1 MSSISDRLLSAL
13 GGSYTIE
20 RELTGGGMALVFVG
34 EDHDL
39 GRKVV
44 IKILPPELAASVS
57 AERFRREILT
67 VARLQHPHI
76 VPILKA
82 GEVDG
87 LPYFVMPYVDGE
99 SIDIR
104 LRRTP
109 TFTVRETLGIMK
121 DVARALAFAHAQ
133 GVVHR
138 DIKPGNVLLAAG
150 SATVTDFG
158 VAKALSSARR
168 SGEKGAGLTNTG
180 MSLGTILYM
189 APEQAAG
196 DPDIDGR
203 ADIYS
208 LGVTAYEML
217 AGTAPFAALGPR
229 AMLTARLTLPPPPLS
244 TIRKDVPAGLE
255 RLIAR
260 CLAIDP
266 ADRPQT
272 ASALVEALED
282 PEMMS
287 GSFVST
293 PSMAARRG
301 SRAVKRVLIGALA
314 LVGAIAVSAGIYT
327 RLHPNTAGALA
338 VSTGVSHRPI
348 DLGVIA
354 VLPFVSLGADSANAY
369 LATGV
374 TNAVAGKL
382 MKTPG
387 LRVLAPGRPRSVKRR
402 SDTTSTANFS
412 ARLVLEGTVER
423 IGDRLRVT
431 ARLSSTDDDV
441 MQWADVF
448 DRDVKDLFAVED
460 EIAAAIAAS
469 VTGATIE
476 VSSNRCLPRACT
488 LQWQRVRLRLG
499 GSPSTPRQRQVQT

>member
-1 MSSISDRLLSAL
+1 MSSISERLLSAL

-20 RELTGGGMALVFVG
+20 RELTGGGMALVFAG
-34 EDHDL
+34 QDHDL
-39 GRKVV
+39 DRKVV
-44 IKILPPELAASVS
+44 IKILPPELAATVS

-104 LRRTP
+104 LRRDGK
-109 TFTVRETLGIMK
+109 FGVRETLGIMK
-121 DVARALAFAHAQ
+121 DAARALAFAHER

-138 DIKPGNVLLAAG
+138 DIKPGNILLASG

-168 SGEKGAGLTNTG
+168 SGEKANGGNGLTNTG

-196 DPDIDGR
+196 DPNIDGR

-208 LGVTAYEML
+208 LGVTVYEML
-217 AGTAPFAALGPR
+217 AGIAPFANLNPR
-229 AMLTARLTLPPPPLS
+229 EMLTARLTLPPPPLS
-244 TIRKDVPAGLE
+244 TIRKDVPIGLE
-255 RLIAR
+255 KLIGK

-266 ADRPQT
+266 ADRFQS
-272 ASALVEALED
+272 ASDLVEALED
-282 PEMMS
+282 PQTLS
-287 GSFVST
+287 GSFAST
-293 PSMAARRG
+293 ANIARHGKRVK
-301 SRAVKRVLIGALA
+301 RAVISALA
-314 LVGAIAVSAGIYT
+314 LVGAIVVSAGMYA
-327 RLHPNTAGALA
+327 RLHTGNASALA
-338 VSTGVSHRPI
+338 ESTAARKPV

-354 VLPFVSLGADSANAY
+354 VLPFVNLGTDSANAY

-374 TNAVAGKL
+374 TNAVAAKL
-382 MKTPG
+382 LKTPG
-387 LRVLAPGRPRSVKRR
+387 LRVLAPGRARSVKRR
-402 SDTTSTANFS
+402 SDTASTANVD

-431 ARLSSTDDDV
+431 ARLSNTSDDV
-441 MQWADVF
+441 MRWADVF
-448 DRDVKDLFAVED
+448 DRDVNDIFSVED
-460 EIAAAIAAS
+460 EIASAIVAS
-469 VTGATIE
+469 IWPVAG
-476 VSSNRCLPRACT
+476 
-488 LQWQRVRLRLG
+488 QK
-499 GSPSTPRQRQVQT
+499 GS

>member
-1 MSSISDRLLSAL
+1 MSTVSERLLSAL

-20 RELTGGGMALVFVG
+20 RELTGGGMALVFAG

-44 IKILPPELAASVS
+44 IKILPPELAATVS

-82 GEVDG
+82 GDVDG

-99 SIDIR
+99 SIDVK
-104 LRRTP
+104 LRRDGK
-109 TFTVRETLGIMK
+109 FSVRETLGIMK
-121 DVARALAFAHAQ
+121 DAARALAFAHER

-138 DIKPGNVLLAAG
+138 DIKPGNILLAAG

-168 SGEKGAGLTNTG
+168 SGEKGNGLTNTG
-180 MSLGTILYM
+180 MSLGTVLYM

-217 AGTAPFAALGPR
+217 AGVAPFANLNPR
-229 AMLTARLTLPPPPLS
+229 EMLTARLTLPPPPLS
-244 TIRKDVPAGLE
+244 TIRKDVPIGLE
-255 RLIAR
+255 KLIAK

-266 ADRPQT
+266 ADRPQSAT
-272 ASALVEALED
+272 ALVEALED
-282 PEMMS
+282 PETIS
-287 GSFVST
+287 GSFAT
-293 PSMAARRG
+293 TAARHGKRVK
-301 SRAVKRVLIGALA
+301 RAVIGALA
-314 LVGAIAVSAGIYT
+314 LIGAIVVSAGIYAK
-327 RLHPNTAGALA
+327 LHTGNASAMAESTASRKP
-338 VSTGVSHRPI
+338 VS
-348 DLGVIA
+348 LGVIA
-354 VLPFVSLGADSANAY
+354 VLPFVSLGSDSSNAY

-387 LRVLAPGRPRSVKRR
+387 LRVLAPGLPRSVRRR
-402 SDTTSTANFS
+402 SDSAVTAS
-412 ARLVLEGTVER
+412 LDARLVLEGTVER
-423 IGDRLRVT
+423 VGNRLRVT
-431 ARLSSTDDDV
+431 ARLSSTADDV

-448 DRDVKDLFAVED
+448 DRDVKDVFTVED
-460 EIAAAIAAS
+460 EIADAIVAS
-469 VTGATIE
+469 VTPMTGQK
-476 VSSNRCLPRACT
+476 RD
-488 LQWQRVRLRLG
+488 
-499 GSPSTPRQRQVQT
+499 

>member
-39 GRKVV
+39 ERKVV

-208 LGVTAYEML
+208 LGITAYEML

-229 AMLTARLTLPPPPLS
+229 AMLTARLTLAPPPLS
-244 TIRKDVPAGLE
+244 KIRKDVPAGLE

-272 ASALVEALED
+272 AAELVEALED
-282 PEMMS
+282 PQTLS
-287 GSFVST
+287 GSFASSAT
-293 PSMAARRG
+293 RIARRG
-301 SRAVKRVLIGALA
+301 SRVTRAVVGALA
-314 LVGAIAVSAGIYT
+314 LVGAIVVSAGIYERVHT
-327 RLHPNTAGALA
+327 GNSSVLA
-338 VSTGVSHRPI
+338 ESTVNAAKPV

-354 VLPFVSLGADSANAY
+354 VLPFVNLGADSSNGY

-382 MKTPG
+382 MMTPG

-402 SDTTSTANFS
+402 SDTTSTANVA

-423 IGDRLRVT
+423 VGDRLRVT

-448 DRDVKDLFAVED
+448 DRDVKDIFTVED
-460 EIAAAIAAS
+460 EIAGAIAAS
-469 VTGATIE
+469 VRPMTA
-476 VSSNRCLPRACT
+476 
-488 LQWQRVRLRLG
+488 QRKAIPG
-499 GSPSTPRQRQVQT
+499 

>member
-1 MSSISDRLLSAL
+1 MSSISERLLSAL

-34 EDHDL
+34 QDHDL
-39 GRKVV
+39 DRKVV

-104 LRRTP
+104 LKRIGTMG
-109 TFTVRETLGIMK
+109 VRETVGIMK
-121 DVARALAFAHAQ
+121 DVARALAFAHER

-168 SGEKGAGLTNTG
+168 SGEKGNGLTNTG
-180 MSLGTILYM
+180 MSLGTVLYM

-208 LGVTAYEML
+208 LGITAYEML
-217 AGTAPFAALGPR
+217 AGTAPFASLGPR
-229 AMLTARLTLPPPPLS
+229 EMLTARLTLPPPPLS
-244 TIRKDVPAGLE
+244 ALRKDVPAALQ

-266 ADRPQT
+266 ADRFQS
-272 ASALVEALED
+272 ANALVEALED
-282 PEMMS
+282 PETIS
-287 GSFVST
+287 GSFASA
-293 PSMAARRG
+293 PSLARHGR
-301 SRAVKRVLIGALA
+301 RVKRMVIGTLALIGAI
-314 LVGAIAVSAGIYT
+314 VVSAGIYA
-327 RLHPNTAGALA
+327 RVHKGSASAMAESSASARKP
-338 VSTGVSHRPI
+338 V

-354 VLPFVSLGADSANAY
+354 VLPFVNLGADSSNAY

-402 SDTTSTANFS
+402 SDTASTANVH
-412 ARLVLEGTVER
+412 AQLVLEGTVER
-423 IGDRLRVT
+423 VGDRLRVT
-431 ARLSSTDDDV
+431 ARLSSTADDV

-448 DRDVKDLFAVED
+448 DRDVKDIFAVED
-460 EIAAAIAAS
+460 EIADAIVAS
-469 VTGATIE
+469 VTPMAG
-476 VSSNRCLPRACT
+476 
-488 LQWQRVRLRLG
+488 QRG
-499 GSPSTPRQRQVQT
+499 DTAE

>member
-1 MSSISDRLLSAL
+1 MSSISERLVSAL

-20 RELTGGGMALVFVG
+20 RELTGGGMARVFVA

-44 IKILPPELAASVS
+44 IKILPPEMAASVS

-67 VARLQHPHI
+67 IARLQHPHI

-82 GEVDG
+82 GELDG
-87 LPYFVMPYVDGE
+87 IPYFVMPYVDGE
-99 SIDIR
+99 SLDVR
-104 LRRTP
+104 LRRTR
-109 TFTVRETLGIMK
+109 TLGVRETLGILK
-121 DVARALAFAHAQ
+121 DVARALAFAHERN
-133 GVVHR
+133 VVHR
-138 DIKPGNVLLAAG
+138 DIKPGNILLSSG

-168 SGEKGAGLTNTG
+168 SGEKGNGLTNTG

-196 DPDIDGR
+196 DPEIDGR

-217 AGTAPFAALGPR
+217 SGAAPFAHLNPR
-229 AMLTARLTLPPPPLS
+229 EMLTARLTLPPQPLS
-244 TIRKDVPAGLE
+244 MVRKDVPAGLE

-266 ADRPQT
+266 DDRPQT
-272 ASALVEALED
+272 AAGLVEALED
-282 PEMMS
+282 PETIS
-287 GSFVST
+287 GSFVTSGPT
-293 PSMAARRG
+293 PVRRG
-301 SRAVKRVLIGALA
+301 SRVVRRAFIGALA

-327 RLHPNTAGALA
+327 RMHPNAAAALTESRVAVPTAN
-338 VSTGVSHRPI
+338 
-348 DLGVIA
+348 LGVIA
-354 VLPFVSLGADSANAY
+354 VLPFVNLGADSSNAY

-402 SDTTSTANFS
+402 SDTASTANLS

-423 IGDRLRVT
+423 VGNRLRVT
-431 ARLSSTDDDV
+431 ARLSNTDDDV
-441 MQWADVF
+441 MQWADVY
-448 DRDVKDLFAVED
+448 DRDVEDIFAVED
-460 EIAAAIAAS
+460 EIADAIVGS
-469 VTGATIE
+469 VRPMTGSGPARDNLPPSAPIE
-476 VSSNRCLPRACT
+476 
-488 LQWQRVRLRLG
+488 
-499 GSPSTPRQRQVQT
+499 

>member
-1 MSSISDRLLSAL
+1 MASISERLLSAL

-82 GEVDG
+82 GDVDG

-104 LRRTP
+104 LRRDGR
-109 TFTVRETLGIMK
+109 FSVRETIGIMK
-121 DVARALAFAHAQ
+121 DAARALAFAHER

-138 DIKPGNVLLAAG
+138 DIKPGNILLAAG

-168 SGEKGAGLTNTG
+168 SGEKGNGLTNTG
-180 MSLGTILYM
+180 MSLGTVLYM

-196 DPDIDGR
+196 DPEIDGR

-217 AGTAPFAALGPR
+217 AGVAPFANLNPR
-229 AMLTARLTLPPPPLS
+229 EMLTARLTLPPPPLS
-244 TIRKDVPAGLE
+244 TIRKDVPIVFE
-255 RLIAR
+255 KLIAK

-266 ADRPQT
+266 ADRPQS
-272 ASALVEALED
+272 AAALVEALED
-282 PEMMS
+282 PEAIS
-287 GSFVST
+287 GSFAT
-293 PSMAARRG
+293 T
-301 SRAVKRVLIGALA
+301 AVRHGKRVKTAVIGALA
-314 LVGAIAVSAGIYT
+314 LIGAIVVSAGIYAK
-327 RLHPNTAGALA
+327 LHTGNASALA
-338 VSTGVSHRPI
+338 EATMAHKPV

-354 VLPFVSLGADSANAY
+354 VMPFVSLGSDSANAY

-382 MKTPG
+382 LKTPG
-387 LRVLAPGRPRSVKRR
+387 LRVLAPGLPRSVRRR
-402 SDTTSTANFS
+402 SDTAVTAS
-412 ARLVLEGTVER
+412 LRARLVLEGTVER
-423 IGDRLRVT
+423 AGNRLRVT

-441 MQWADVF
+441 MRWADVF
-448 DRDVKDLFAVED
+448 DRDVKDIFTVED
-460 EIAAAIAAS
+460 EIADAIVAS
-469 VTGATIE
+469 VTPMTG
-476 VSSNRCLPRACT
+476 
-488 LQWQRVRLRLG
+488 QRRE
-499 GSPSTPRQRQVQT
+499 

>member
-1 MSSISDRLLSAL
+1 MSTVSERLLSAL

-20 RELTGGGMALVFVG
+20 RELTGGGMALVFAG

-44 IKILPPELAASVS
+44 IKILPPELAATVS

-99 SIDIR
+99 SIDVR

-109 TFTVRETLGIMK
+109 TLGVRETLGIMK
-121 DVARALAFAHAQ
+121 DVARALAFAHER

-138 DIKPGNVLLAAG
+138 DIKPGNILLAAG

-168 SGEKGAGLTNTG
+168 SGEHGNGLTNTG

-208 LGVTAYEML
+208 LGITAYEML
-217 AGTAPFAALGPR
+217 AGAAPFAILSPR
-229 AMLTARLTLPPPPLS
+229 EMLTARLTLPPPPLS
-244 TIRKDVPAGLE
+244 TVRKDVPIGLE
-255 RLIAR
+255 KLIAK

-266 ADRPQT
+266 ADRPQSA
-272 ASALVEALED
+272 ASLVEALED
-282 PEMMS
+282 PETIS
-287 GSFVST
+287 ASFAST
-293 PSMAARRG
+293 ANMARHGKRVK
-301 SRAVKRVLIGALA
+301 RAVIGALA
-314 LVGAIAVSAGIYT
+314 LIGAIVVSAGIYAKVHT
-327 RLHPNTAGALA
+327 GSASAMAEPTAARKP
-338 VSTGVSHRPI
+338 V

-354 VLPFVSLGADSANAY
+354 VLPFVNLGSDSSNAY

-382 MKTPG
+382 MKTAG
-387 LRVLAPGRPRSVKRR
+387 LRVLAPGRPRSVRR
-402 SDTTSTANFS
+402 HSDTASTASFD

-423 IGDRLRVT
+423 VGDRLRVT
-431 ARLSSTDDDV
+431 ARLSSTSDDV

-448 DRDVKDLFAVED
+448 DRDVKDIFTVED
-460 EIAAAIAAS
+460 EIADAIVSS
-469 VTGATIE
+469 VTPMAGQKK
-476 VSSNRCLPRACT
+476 S
-488 LQWQRVRLRLG
+488 
-499 GSPSTPRQRQVQT
+499 

>member
-1 MSSISDRLLSAL
+1 MPSISDRLLSAL

-34 EDHDL
+34 VDNDL
-39 GRKVV
+39 GRRVV

-76 VPILKA
+76 VPVLKA

-104 LRRTP
+104 LRRAGTLG
-109 TFTVRETLGIMK
+109 VRETLAVMK
-121 DVARALAFAHAQ
+121 DVARALAFAHEH

-138 DIKPGNVLLAAG
+138 DIKPGNILLAAG

-158 VAKALSSARR
+158 VAKALSTALR
-168 SGEKGAGLTNTG
+168 SGERGDGLTNTG

-189 APEQAAG
+189 APEQVAG
-196 DPDIDGR
+196 DPGIDGR

-208 LGVTAYEML
+208 LGITAYEML
-217 AGTAPFAALGPR
+217 AGAAPFAGLAPR
-229 AMLTARLTLPPPPLS
+229 EMLTARLTLPPPPLS

-255 RLIAR
+255 RLITR

-266 ADRPQT
+266 ADRPQS
-272 ASALVEALED
+272 AMALVESLED
-282 PEMMS
+282 PETSS
-287 GSFVST
+287 GSFASAPPKLALHGT
-293 PSMAARRG
+293 RLK
-301 SRAVKRVLIGALA
+301 RAVIGALA
-314 LVGAIAVSAGIYT
+314 LVGAIVVSAGVYA
-327 RLHPNTAGALA
+327 RLHTGNSSALA
-338 VSTGVSHRPI
+338 ESAAVTHGPS

-354 VLPFVSLGADSANAY
+354 VLPFVDLGADSTNAY

-382 MKTPG
+382 MRTQG

-402 SDTTSTANFS
+402 SDTASTATVS

-448 DRDVKDLFAVED
+448 DRNVKDIFAVED

-469 VTGATIE
+469 VTPVAG
-476 VSSNRCLPRACT
+476 
-488 LQWQRVRLRLG
+488 QRK
-499 GSPSTPRQRQVQT
+499 SDAD

>member
-208 LGVTAYEML
+208 LGITVYEML

-229 AMLTARLTLPPPPLS
+229 AMLTARLTLAPPPLS
-244 TIRKDVPAGLE
+244 RIRKDVPAGLE

-272 ASALVEALED
+272 AAELVEAMED
-282 PEMMS
+282 PETLS
-287 GSFVST
+287 GSFASSAT
-293 PSMAARRG
+293 RMARRG
-301 SRAVKRVLIGALA
+301 SRVTRAVVGALA
-314 LVGAIAVSAGIYT
+314 LVGAIVVSAGIYERVHT
-327 RLHPNTAGALA
+327 GNSSVLAESTVNAGKPA
-338 VSTGVSHRPI
+338 

-354 VLPFVSLGADSANAY
+354 VLPFVNLGADSSNGY

-382 MKTPG
+382 MQTPG

-402 SDTTSTANFS
+402 SDTTSTATVA

-423 IGDRLRVT
+423 VGDRLRVT

-448 DRDVKDLFAVED
+448 DRDVKDIFTVED
-460 EIAAAIAAS
+460 EIAGAIAAS
-469 VTGATIE
+469 VRPMTA
-476 VSSNRCLPRACT
+476 
-488 LQWQRVRLRLG
+488 QRKAIPG
-499 GSPSTPRQRQVQT
+499 

>member
-121 DVARALAFAHAQ
+121 DVERALAFAHAQ

-208 LGVTAYEML
+208 LGITAYEML

-272 ASALVEALED
+272 AAELVEGLED
-282 PEMMS
+282 PGTLS
-287 GSFVST
+287 GSFASSAT
-293 PSMAARRG
+293 GIARRG
-301 SRAVKRVLIGALA
+301 SRVTRAVVGALA
-314 LVGAIAVSAGIYT
+314 LVGAIVVSAGIYERVHT
-327 RLHPNTAGALA
+327 GNSSVLAESTVNAGKP
-338 VSTGVSHRPI
+338 V

-354 VLPFVSLGADSANAY
+354 VLPFVNLGADASNGY

-382 MKTPG
+382 MQTPG

-402 SDTTSTANFS
+402 SDTTSTANVA

-423 IGDRLRVT
+423 VGDRLRVT

-448 DRDVKDLFAVED
+448 DRNVKDIFTVED
-460 EIAAAIAAS
+460 EIAGAIAAS
-469 VTGATIE
+469 VRPMTA
-476 VSSNRCLPRACT
+476 
-488 LQWQRVRLRLG
+488 QRKAIPG
-499 GSPSTPRQRQVQT
+499 

>member
-1 MSSISDRLLSAL
+1 MTSISDRLLAAL

-20 RELTGGGMALVFVG
+20 RELTGGGMALVFMG

-99 SIDIR
+99 SIDVR
-104 LRRTP
+104 LKRTG
-109 TFTVRETLGIMK
+109 TMGVRETVGIMK
-121 DVARALAFAHAQ
+121 DVARALAFAHER

-208 LGVTAYEML
+208 LGITAYEML
-217 AGTAPFAALGPR
+217 AGKAPFATLGPR
-229 AMLTARLTLPPPPLS
+229 EMLTARLTLPPPPLS
-244 TIRKDVPAGLE
+244 TIRSDVPPGFE
-255 RLIAR
+255 RLIAK

-266 ADRPQT
+266 ADRPQ
-272 ASALVEALED
+272 SAAELVEALED
-282 PEMMS
+282 PETMS
-287 GSFVST
+287 GSFAT
-293 PSMAARRG
+293 AKIARHGMRAK
-301 SRAVKRVLIGALA
+301 RAVISGLALIGAI
-314 LVGAIAVSAGIYT
+314 VVSAGIYAKV
-327 RLHPNTAGALA
+327 HVGG
-338 VSTGVSHRPI
+338 VSAMAEATGVTQKPA
-348 DLGVIA
+348 DLGVVA

-382 MKTPG
+382 MRTPG
-387 LRVLAPGRPRSVKRR
+387 LRVLAPGLPRSVRRR
-402 SDTTSTANFS
+402 SDTTVTAS
-412 ARLVLEGTVER
+412 LDARLVLEGTVER
-423 IGDRLRVT
+423 VGDRLRVT
-431 ARLSSTDDDV
+431 ARLSSTSDDV

-448 DRDVKDLFAVED
+448 DRDVKDVFSVED
-460 EIAAAIAAS
+460 DIADAIVAS
-469 VTGATIE
+469 VTPMTAQKGD
-476 VSSNRCLPRACT
+476 
-488 LQWQRVRLRLG
+488 
-499 GSPSTPRQRQVQT
+499 

>member
-1 MSSISDRLLSAL
+1 MASISERLLSAL

-20 RELTGGGMALVFVG
+20 RELAGGGMAQVFVA

-39 GRKVV
+39 ARKVV

-87 LPYFVMPYVDGE
+87 IPYFVMPYVDGE
-99 SIDIR
+99 SLDVT
-104 LRRTP
+104 LRRRKTLG
-109 TFTVRETLGIMK
+109 VREALGIMK
-121 DVARALAFAHAQ
+121 DVARALAFAHERN
-133 GVVHR
+133 VVHR
-138 DIKPGNVLLAAG
+138 DIKPGNILLASG

-158 VAKALSSARR
+158 VSKALSSARR
-168 SGEKGAGLTNTG
+168 SGEKGNGLTNTG

-196 DPDIDGR
+196 DPEIDGR
-203 ADIYS
+203 ADIYA
-208 LGVTAYEML
+208 LGATTYEML
-217 AGTAPFAALGPR
+217 SGEAPFADLNPR
-229 AMLTARLTLPPPPLS
+229 EMLTARLTLPPLPLS
-244 TIRKDVPAGLE
+244 LVRKDVPAGLE
-255 RLIAR
+255 RIIAR

-272 ASALVEALED
+272 AAELVELLED
-282 PEMMS
+282 PDAIS
-287 GSFVST
+287 GSFVMSGST
-293 PSMAARRG
+293 AAQRRSNVARRL
-301 SRAVKRVLIGALA
+301 VVGALA
-314 LVGAIAVSAGIYT
+314 LVGAVAVSAGIYT
-327 RLHPNTAGALA
+327 RTHPNTASAE
-338 VSTGVSHRPI
+338 TGVVAPKPNIVAPKSN
-348 DLGVIA
+348 LGVIA
-354 VLPFVSLGADSANAY
+354 VLPFVTLGADSGNAY
-369 LATGV
+369 LATGL

-382 MKTPG
+382 MKTEG

-402 SDTTSTANFS
+402 SDTAGTASLS

-431 ARLSSTDDDV
+431 ARLSSTNDDV

-448 DRDVKDLFAVED
+448 DRDVDDIFAVED
-460 EIAAAIAAS
+460 EIADAIVAS
-469 VTGATIE
+469 VSPMTGRE
-476 VSSNRCLPRACT
+476 RLPPPDAGPT
-488 LQWQRVRLRLG
+488 E
-499 GSPSTPRQRQVQT
+499 

>member
-1 MSSISDRLLSAL
+1 MSSISERLLSAL

-20 RELTGGGMALVFVG
+20 RELVGGGMAQVFVG

-39 GRKVV
+39 DRKVV
-44 IKILPPELAASVS
+44 IKVLPPELAASVS

-82 GEVDG
+82 GELDG
-87 LPYFVMPYVDGE
+87 VPYFVMPYVDGE
-99 SIDIR
+99 SVDVT
-104 LRRTP
+104 LRRLKTLG
-109 TFTVRETLGIMK
+109 VRETVGILK
-121 DVARALAFAHAQ
+121 DVARALAFAHERN
-133 GVVHR
+133 VVHR
-138 DIKPGNVLLAAG
+138 DIKPANILLSSG

-168 SGEKGAGLTNTG
+168 SGEKGNGLTNTG

-196 DPDIDGR
+196 DPEIDGR

-217 AGTAPFAALGPR
+217 SGAAPYAHLNPR
-229 AMLTARLTLPPPPLS
+229 EMLTARLTLPPQPLS
-244 TIRKDVPAGLE
+244 SVRKDVPAGLE

-272 ASALVEALED
+272 AAELVEALED
-282 PEMMS
+282 PEMVS
-287 GSFVST
+287 GSFLRSGPITVQSGGR
-293 PSMAARRG
+293 AARR
-301 SRAVKRVLIGALA
+301 VLVGALA
-314 LVGAIAVSAGIYT
+314 LVGAVAVSAGIYT
-327 RLHPNTAGALA
+327 RMHPNTAAA
-338 VSTGVSHRPI
+338 ESGVVTVPN
-348 DLGVIA
+348 LGVIA
-354 VLPFVSLGADSANAY
+354 ILPFVSLGADSSNAY

-382 MKTPG
+382 MKTAG
-387 LRVLAPGRPRSVKRR
+387 LRVLAPGRPRSVKRH
-402 SDTTSTANFS
+402 SDTASTAWVE

-423 IGDRLRVT
+423 VGNRLRVT
-431 ARLSSTDDDV
+431 ARLSSTSDDV
-441 MQWADVF
+441 MQWADVY
-448 DRDVKDLFAVED
+448 DRDVKDIFAVED
-460 EIAAAIAAS
+460 EIADAIAAS
-469 VTGATIE
+469 VRPMTE
-476 VSSNRCLPRACT
+476 
-488 LQWQRVRLRLG
+488 QRKQ
-499 GSPSTPRQRQVQT
+499 PA

>member
-208 LGVTAYEML
+208 LGITVYEML

-272 ASALVEALED
+272 AAELVEALED
-282 PEMMS
+282 PETLS
-287 GSFVST
+287 GSFAST
-293 PSMAARRG
+293 ASRITRRG
-301 SRAVKRVLIGALA
+301 NRVTRTVVGALA
-314 LVGAIAVSAGIYT
+314 LVGAIVVSAGIYE
-327 RLHPNTAGALA
+327 RLQAGNSSVLAESTANTG
-338 VSTGVSHRPI
+338 RPV

-354 VLPFVSLGADSANAY
+354 VLPFVNLGADSKNAY

-402 SDTTSTANFS
+402 SDTTSTANVA

-423 IGDRLRVT
+423 VGDRLRVT

-448 DRDVKDLFAVED
+448 DRDVKDIFSVED
-460 EIAAAIAAS
+460 EIAGAIAAS
-469 VTGATIE
+469 VRPMTA
-476 VSSNRCLPRACT
+476 
-488 LQWQRVRLRLG
+488 QRKII
-499 GSPSTPRQRQVQT
+499 PS

>member
-20 RELTGGGMALVFVG
+20 RELTGGGMALVFMG
-34 EDHDL
+34 QDHDL
-39 GRKVV
+39 DRKVV

-99 SIDIR
+99 SIDIK
-104 LRRTP
+104 LRRTGK
-109 TFTVRETLGIMK
+109 FGVRETLGIMK
-121 DVARALAFAHAQ
+121 DAARALAFAHER

-138 DIKPGNVLLAAG
+138 DIKPGNILLASG

-168 SGEKGAGLTNTG
+168 SGEKANGGNGLTNTG

-196 DPDIDGR
+196 DPNIDGR

-217 AGTAPFAALGPR
+217 AAIAPFANLNPR
-229 AMLTARLTLPPPPLS
+229 EMLTARLTLPPPPLS
-244 TIRKDVPAGLE
+244 TIRKDVPTGLE
-255 RLIAR
+255 KLIGK

-266 ADRPQT
+266 ADRFQ
-272 ASALVEALED
+272 SAADLVEALED
-282 PEMMS
+282 PQTLS
-287 GSFVST
+287 GSFAS
-293 PSMAARRG
+293 ANIARHGKRVK
-301 SRAVKRVLIGALA
+301 RAVIGGLALIGAI
-314 LVGAIAVSAGIYT
+314 VVSAGMYAK
-327 RLHPNTAGALA
+327 LHTGNASALA
-338 VSTGVSHRPI
+338 ESTAARKPV

-354 VLPFVSLGADSANAY
+354 VLPFVNLGTDSANAY

-374 TNAVAGKL
+374 TNAVAAKL
-382 MKTPG
+382 LKTPG

-402 SDTTSTANFS
+402 SDTASTANVD

-431 ARLSSTDDDV
+431 ARLSNTSDDV
-441 MQWADVF
+441 MRWADVF
-448 DRDVKDLFAVED
+448 DRDVKDIFSVED
-460 EIAAAIAAS
+460 EIASAIVAS
-469 VTGATIE
+469 IWPVAG
-476 VSSNRCLPRACT
+476 
-488 LQWQRVRLRLG
+488 QK
-499 GSPSTPRQRQVQT
+499 GS

>member
-1 MSSISDRLLSAL
+1 MSSISERLLSAL

-39 GRKVV
+39 DRKVV

-109 TFTVRETLGIMK
+109 TLGVRETLGIMK
-121 DVARALAFAHAQ
+121 DVARALAFAHERN
-133 GVVHR
+133 VVHR
-138 DIKPGNVLLAAG
+138 DIKPGNILLASG

-168 SGEKGAGLTNTG
+168 SGEKANGLTNTG

-208 LGVTAYEML
+208 LGITAYEML
-217 AGTAPFAALGPR
+217 AGAAPFANLTPR
-229 AMLTARLTLPPPPLS
+229 QMLTARLTLPPPPIS
-244 TIRKDVPAGLE
+244 IVRKDVPAGLE

-272 ASALVEALED
+272 AAELVDALED
-282 PEMMS
+282 PDTIS
-287 GSFVST
+287 GSFASSANIVRHGIR
-293 PSMAARRG
+293 AK
-301 SRAVKRVLIGALA
+301 RAVIGALA
-314 LVGAIAVSAGIYT
+314 LVGAVALSAGIYT
-327 RLHPNTAGALA
+327 RMRPNTAAA
-338 VSTGVSHRPI
+338 ESTSIQRPA

-354 VLPFVSLGADSANAY
+354 VLPFVNLGADSSNAY

-387 LRVLAPGRPRSVKRR
+387 LRVLAPGRPRSVKRH
-402 SDTTSTANFS
+402 SDTTAGASVD

-423 IGDRLRVT
+423 VGDRLRVT

-441 MQWADVF
+441 MQWADVY
-448 DRDVKDLFAVED
+448 DRNVKDIFAVED
-460 EIAAAIAAS
+460 EIANAIAES
-469 VTGATIE
+469 VRPMAGQRRQTVGA
-476 VSSNRCLPRACT
+476 
-488 LQWQRVRLRLG
+488 
-499 GSPSTPRQRQVQT
+499 

>member
-1 MSSISDRLLSAL
+1 MSSVSERLLSAL

-20 RELTGGGMALVFVG
+20 RELVGGGMAQVFVG

-82 GEVDG
+82 GELDG
-87 LPYFVMPYVDGE
+87 VPYFVMPYVDGE
-99 SIDIR
+99 SVDVT
-104 LRRTP
+104 LRRRKTLG
-109 TFTVRETLGIMK
+109 VRETVGILK
-121 DVARALAFAHAQ
+121 DVARALAFAHERN
-133 GVVHR
+133 VVHR
-138 DIKPGNVLLAAG
+138 DIKPGNILLSSG

-168 SGEKGAGLTNTG
+168 SGEKGNGLTNTG

-196 DPDIDGR
+196 DPEIDGR

-217 AGTAPFAALGPR
+217 SGAAPFAHLNPR
-229 AMLTARLTLPPPPLS
+229 EMLTARLTLPPQPLS
-244 TIRKDVPAGLE
+244 TVRKDVPAGLE

-272 ASALVEALED
+272 AAELVDALED
-282 PEMMS
+282 PETIS
-287 GSFVST
+287 GSFLRSGPITVQSG
-293 PSMAARRG
+293 SRAARR
-301 SRAVKRVLIGALA
+301 VLVGALA
-314 LVGAIAVSAGIYT
+314 LVGAVAVSAGIYT
-327 RLHPNTAGALA
+327 RTHPNTAAAESGVTA
-338 VSTGVSHRPI
+338 VPN
-348 DLGVIA
+348 LGVIA
-354 VLPFVSLGADSANAY
+354 ILPFVSLGADTTNAY

-382 MKTPG
+382 MKTAG

-402 SDTTSTANFS
+402 SDTAATAWVE

-423 IGDRLRVT
+423 VGNRLRVT

-441 MQWADVF
+441 MQWADVY
-448 DRDVKDLFAVED
+448 DRDVKDVFAVED
-460 EIAAAIAAS
+460 EIADAIVAS
-469 VTGATIE
+469 VRPMA
-476 VSSNRCLPRACT
+476 S
-488 LQWQRVRLRLG
+488 LRKS
-499 GSPSTPRQRQVQT
+499 SPS

>member
-1 MSSISDRLLSAL
+1 MSSSISERLLSAL

-39 GRKVV
+39 DRKVV
-44 IKILPPELAASVS
+44 IKILPPELAATVS

-67 VARLQHPHI
+67 IARLQHPHI

-99 SIDIR
+99 SIDVR
-104 LRRTP
+104 LRRVGKLG
-109 TFTVRETLGIMK
+109 VRETVGIMK
-121 DVARALAFAHAQ
+121 DVARALAFAHER

-168 SGEKGAGLTNTG
+168 SGEKGNGLTNTG

-196 DPDIDGR
+196 DPNIDGR

-217 AGTAPFAALGPR
+217 AGTAPFASLGPR
-229 AMLTARLTLPPPPLS
+229 EMLTARLTLPPPPLS
-244 TIRKDVPAGLE
+244 TIRKDVPAALE

-266 ADRPQT
+266 ANRPQT
-272 ASALVEALED
+272 ATALFEALDD
-282 PEMMS
+282 PETIS
-287 GSFVST
+287 GSFTSA
-293 PSMAARRG
+293 PSLARHGKR
-301 SRAVKRVLIGALA
+301 VKRMVIGTLALIGAI
-314 LVGAIAVSAGIYT
+314 VVSAGIYAKVHT
-327 RLHPNTAGALA
+327 GSVSALA
-338 VSTGVSHRPI
+338 ESATHATKPA

-354 VLPFVSLGADSANAY
+354 VLPFVNLGADSSNAY

-402 SDTTSTANFS
+402 SDTASTANVF
-412 ARLVLEGTVER
+412 AHLVLEGTVER
-423 IGDRLRVT
+423 VGDRLRVT
-431 ARLSSTDDDV
+431 ARLSSTEDDV

-448 DRDVKDLFAVED
+448 DRDVKDIFAVED
-460 EIAAAIAAS
+460 EIADAIVAS
-469 VTGATIE
+469 VTPMAG
-476 VSSNRCLPRACT
+476 
-488 LQWQRVRLRLG
+488 QRKQ
-499 GSPSTPRQRQVQT
+499 SAD

>member
-1 MSSISDRLLSAL
+1 MSSISERLLSAL

-20 RELTGGGMALVFVG
+20 RELTGGGMALVFMG
-34 EDHDL
+34 QDHDL
-39 GRKVV
+39 DRKVV

-99 SIDIR
+99 SIDIK
-104 LRRTP
+104 LRRTGK
-109 TFTVRETLGIMK
+109 FGVRETLGIMK
-121 DVARALAFAHAQ
+121 DAARALAFAHER

-138 DIKPGNVLLAAG
+138 DIKPGNVLLASG

-168 SGEKGAGLTNTG
+168 SGEKANGGNGLTNTG

-196 DPDIDGR
+196 DPNIDGR

-217 AGTAPFAALGPR
+217 AGIAPFANLNPR
-229 AMLTARLTLPPPPLS
+229 EMLTARLTLPPPPLS
-244 TIRKDVPAGLE
+244 TIRKDVPTGLE
-255 RLIAR
+255 KLIGK

-266 ADRPQT
+266 ADRFQ
-272 ASALVEALED
+272 SAADLVDALED
-282 PEMMS
+282 PQTLS
-287 GSFVST
+287 GSFAST
-293 PSMAARRG
+293 TTIARHGKRVK
-301 SRAVKRVLIGALA
+301 RAVIGGLALIGAI
-314 LVGAIAVSAGIYT
+314 VVSAGIYAKV
-327 RLHPNTAGALA
+327 HTAG
-338 VSTGVSHRPI
+338 VSAMAEATAPHKPV

-354 VLPFVSLGADSANAY
+354 VLPFVSLGSDSANAY

-382 MKTPG
+382 LKTPG
-387 LRVLAPGRPRSVKRR
+387 LRVLAPGLPRSVRR
-402 SDTTSTANFS
+402 HTDTSATAS
-412 ARLVLEGTVER
+412 LDARLVLEGTVER
-423 IGDRLRVT
+423 VGNRLRVT
-431 ARLSSTDDDV
+431 ARLSSTSDDV

-448 DRDVKDLFAVED
+448 DRDVKDIFSVED
-460 EIAAAIAAS
+460 EIADAIVAS
-469 VTGATIE
+469 VTPMTGQK
-476 VSSNRCLPRACT
+476 R
-488 LQWQRVRLRLG
+488 G
-499 GSPSTPRQRQVQT
+499 

>member
-1 MSSISDRLLSAL
+1 MSDRLLSAL

-82 GEVDG
+82 GDVDG

-104 LRRTP
+104 LRRDGR
-109 TFTVRETLGIMK
+109 FSVRETIGIMK
-121 DVARALAFAHAQ
+121 DAARALAFAHER

-138 DIKPGNVLLAAG
+138 DIKPGNILLAAG

-168 SGEKGAGLTNTG
+168 SGEKGNGLTNTG
-180 MSLGTILYM
+180 MSLGTVLYM

-196 DPDIDGR
+196 DPEIDGR

-217 AGTAPFAALGPR
+217 AGVAPFANLNPR
-229 AMLTARLTLPPPPLS
+229 EMLTARLTLPPPPLS
-244 TIRKDVPAGLE
+244 TIRKDVPIVFE
-255 RLIAR
+255 KLIAK

-266 ADRPQT
+266 ADRPQS
-272 ASALVEALED
+272 AAALVEALED
-282 PEMMS
+282 PEAIS
-287 GSFVST
+287 GSFAT
-293 PSMAARRG
+293 T
-301 SRAVKRVLIGALA
+301 AVRHGKRVKTAVIGALA
-314 LVGAIAVSAGIYT
+314 LIGAIVVSAGIYAK
-327 RLHPNTAGALA
+327 LHTGNASALA
-338 VSTGVSHRPI
+338 EATMAHKPV

-354 VLPFVSLGADSANAY
+354 VMPFVSLGSDSANAY

-382 MKTPG
+382 LKTPG
-387 LRVLAPGRPRSVKRR
+387 LRVLAPGLPRSVRRR
-402 SDTTSTANFS
+402 SDTAVTAS
-412 ARLVLEGTVER
+412 LRARLVLEGTVER
-423 IGDRLRVT
+423 AGNRLRVT

-441 MQWADVF
+441 MRWADVF
-448 DRDVKDLFAVED
+448 DRDVKDIFTVED
-460 EIAAAIAAS
+460 EIADAIVAS
-469 VTGATIE
+469 VTPMTG
-476 VSSNRCLPRACT
+476 
-488 LQWQRVRLRLG
+488 QRRE
-499 GSPSTPRQRQVQT
+499 